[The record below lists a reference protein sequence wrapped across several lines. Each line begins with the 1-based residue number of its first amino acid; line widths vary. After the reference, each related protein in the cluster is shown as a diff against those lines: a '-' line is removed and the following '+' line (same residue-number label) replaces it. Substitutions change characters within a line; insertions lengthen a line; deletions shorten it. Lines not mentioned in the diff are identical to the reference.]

1 MDRTTRETLI
11 AQLEELPGLVDATV
25 AGTQEAVLDAPF
37 RPGGWTARQLVHHLA
52 DSHMNAFIRFRLALT
67 EDQPTVKPYNQDAW
81 SALPDSVS
89 LPIDSSLAVLRGVHT
104 RWVSLLRAIPDEAW
118 GRTVLHPERGR
129 MSLEDLLEVY
139 AGHGVKHVEHIRKAL
154 DAAGMSRR

>member
-1 MDRTTRETLI
+1 MDRTTREKMI
-11 AQLEELPGLVDATV
+11 AQLDELPGLVETTV
-25 AGTQEAVLDAPF
+25 SGTKEAVLDAPF

-104 RWVSLLRAIPDEAW
+104 RWVTLLRALPDEAW
-118 GRTVLHPERGR
+118 RRTILHPERGR

>member
-1 MDRTTRETLI
+1 MDRTTREKMI
-11 AQLEELPGLVDATV
+11 AQLDELPGLVETTV
-25 AGTQEAVLDAPF
+25 SGTKEAVLDAPF

-89 LPIDSSLAVLRGVHT
+89 LPIDSSLAVLSASMRSSPDLKRALTCDSPSTDAERTTSTPGT
-104 RWVSLLRAIPDEAW
+104 RWSGPGPPSA
-118 GRTVLHPERGR
+118 RTPAPG
-129 MSLEDLLEVY
+129 
-139 AGHGVKHVEHIRKAL
+139 
-154 DAAGMSRR
+154 